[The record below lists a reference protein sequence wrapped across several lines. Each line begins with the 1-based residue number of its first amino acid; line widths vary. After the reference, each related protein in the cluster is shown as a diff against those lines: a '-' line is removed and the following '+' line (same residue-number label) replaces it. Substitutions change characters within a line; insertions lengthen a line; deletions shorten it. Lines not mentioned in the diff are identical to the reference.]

1 MSQRTAA
8 GRSHGALAVLTVPQ
22 ATRRRLGD
30 VIEIEDLP
38 ELHDPVMILAFEGWN
53 DAGEAASRV
62 IEHLTELWEAE
73 TVAAIDP
80 EEYYDFQVNRP
91 RVTNQGQG
99 RGIHW
104 STTRILLASPD
115 SLGRDVLLVT
125 GSEPSF
131 RWRAFTTELL
141 DLAVQHGV
149 ETVICLG
156 ALLADVAHT
165 RPIPVSSSSPD
176 EATSYR
182 YELEPSQYEGPTGI
196 TGVVADGAHQADM
209 ISISAWAAVPHY
221 AAQVPCPKASLAL
234 IGQLEDLLDTVI
246 EHSELEEE
254 ARAWERGVD
263 EMASGDEEV
272 AEYVAALEQAQDTS
286 ELPEASGDAIAKEFE
301 RYLRRRGG
309 ETSGPA

>member
-1 MSQRTAA
+1 M
-8 GRSHGALAVLTVPQ
+8 
-22 ATRRRLGD
+22 
-30 VIEIEDLP
+30 IEIEDLP

-53 DAGEAASRV
+53 DAGEAATRV
-62 IEHLTELWEAE
+62 IEHLTSTWDAE

-80 EEYYDFQVNRP
+80 EDYYDFQVTRP

-104 STTRILLASPD
+104 NTTRVLLASPD

-125 GSEPSF
+125 GVEPSF
-131 RWRAFTTELL
+131 RWRGFTTELL
-141 DLAVQHGV
+141 DLAAAHGV
-149 ETVICLG
+149 ETVITLG
-156 ALLADVAHT
+156 ALLADVAHS

-182 YELEPSQYEGPTGI
+182 LDLEPSTYEGPTGI
-196 TGVVADGAHQADM
+196 TGVVADGAHQAEM
-209 ISISAWAAVPHY
+209 TSISSWAAVPHY

-234 IGQLEDLLDTVI
+234 LTEIEELLDTVI
-246 EHSELEEE
+246 EHGDLEEE

-263 EMASGDEEV
+263 ELASSDED
-272 AEYVAALEQAQDTS
+272 VAAYVSAIENAQDTS

-301 RYLRRRGG
+301 RYLRRRDDPKGKG
-309 ETSGPA
+309 

>member
-1 MSQRTAA
+1 M
-8 GRSHGALAVLTVPQ
+8 
-22 ATRRRLGD
+22 
-30 VIEIEDLP
+30 IEIEDLP

-62 IEHLTELWEAE
+62 IEHLIELWDAE

-80 EEYYDFQVNRP
+80 EDYYDFQVNRP
-91 RVTNQGQG
+91 QVTNQGQG

-104 STTRILLASPD
+104 NTTRILLASPD

-125 GSEPSF
+125 GTEPSF

-141 DLAVQHGV
+141 DLGVAHGV

-176 EATSYR
+176 EMTSHR

-196 TGVVADGAHQADM
+196 TGVVADGAHQAEM
-209 ISISAWAAVPHY
+209 VSISSWAAVPHY

-234 IGQLEDLLDTVI
+234 LGQLEDLLDTVI
-246 EHSELEEE
+246 EHGELEEE

-263 EMASGDEEV
+263 DLATSDEDI
-272 AEYVAALEQAQDTS
+272 AEYVSSLESAQDTS

-301 RYLRRRGG
+301 RYLRRRG
-309 ETSGPA
+309 EDTNGPG

>member
-1 MSQRTAA
+1 
-8 GRSHGALAVLTVPQ
+8 
-22 ATRRRLGD
+22 
-30 VIEIEDLP
+30 
-38 ELHDPVMILAFEGWN
+38 MILAFEGWN

-62 IEHLTELWEAE
+62 IEHLIELWDAE

-80 EEYYDFQVNRP
+80 EDYYDFQVTRP
-91 RVTNQGQG
+91 RMANQGNG

-104 STTRILLASPD
+104 DTTRVLLASPD

-125 GSEPSF
+125 GAEPSF

-141 DLAVQHGV
+141 DLGVTHGV

-156 ALLADVAHT
+156 SLLADVAHT

-176 EATSYR
+176 EMTSHR
-182 YELEPSQYEGPTGI
+182 LELEPLQYEGPTGI
-196 TGVVADGAHQADM
+196 TGVVADGAHQAEM
-209 ISISAWAAVPHY
+209 VSISSWAAVPHY

-246 EHSELEEE
+246 EHGELEEE
-254 ARAWERGVD
+254 SRAWERGVD
-263 EMASGDEEV
+263 ELATSDEDI
-272 AEYVAALEQAQDTS
+272 AEYVTALESAQDTS

-301 RYLRRRGG
+301 RYLRRRG
-309 ETSGPA
+309 EDTNGPG

>member
-1 MSQRTAA
+1 M
-8 GRSHGALAVLTVPQ
+8 
-22 ATRRRLGD
+22 
-30 VIEIEDLP
+30 IEIEDLP

-53 DAGEAASRV
+53 DAGEAATRV
-62 IEHLTELWEAE
+62 VEHLTALWEAE

-80 EEYYDFQVNRP
+80 EDYYDFQVTRP

-104 STTRILLASPD
+104 NTTRVLLASPD

-125 GSEPSF
+125 GIEPSF

-141 DLAVQHGV
+141 DLAAAHGV
-149 ETVICLG
+149 GTVITLG
-156 ALLADVAHT
+156 ALLADVAHS

-182 YELEPSQYEGPTGI
+182 FDLEPSTYEGPTGI
-196 TGVVADGAHQADM
+196 TGVVADGAHQAEM
-209 ISISAWAAVPHY
+209 VSISAWAAVPHY

-234 IGQLEDLLDTVI
+234 IAQLEDLLDTVL
-246 EHSELEEE
+246 EHGELEEE
-254 ARAWERGVD
+254 SRAWERGVD
-263 EMASGDEEV
+263 ELASSDEDV
-272 AEYVAALEQAQDTS
+272 AEYVSALESAQDTS

-301 RYLRRRGG
+301 RYLRRRGDDPKG
-309 ETSGPA
+309 RT

>member
-1 MSQRTAA
+1 MST
-8 GRSHGALAVLTVPQ
+8 GSE
-22 ATRRRLGD
+22 ATRRRLGS

-62 IEHLTELWEAE
+62 IEHLIELWDAE

-80 EEYYDFQVNRP
+80 EDYYDFQVNRP
-91 RVTNQGQG
+91 QVTNQGQG

-104 STTRILLASPD
+104 NTTRILLASPD

-125 GSEPSF
+125 GTEPSF

-141 DLAVQHGV
+141 DLGVAHGV

-176 EATSYR
+176 EMTSYR
-182 YELEPSQYEGPTGI
+182 LELEPSQYEGPTGI

-209 ISISAWAAVPHY
+209 VSISSWAAVPHY

-234 IGQLEDLLDTVI
+234 LGQLEDLLDTVI
-246 EHSELEEE
+246 EHGELEEE

-263 EMASGDEEV
+263 ELATSDEDI
-272 AEYVAALEQAQDTS
+272 AEYVSALESAQDTS

-301 RYLRRRGG
+301 RYLRRRG
-309 ETSGPA
+309 EDTNGPG

>member
-1 MSQRTAA
+1 M
-8 GRSHGALAVLTVPQ
+8 
-22 ATRRRLGD
+22 
-30 VIEIEDLP
+30 IEIEDLP

-62 IEHLTELWEAE
+62 IEHLIELWDAE

-80 EEYYDFQVNRP
+80 EDYYDFQVNRP
-91 RVTNQGQG
+91 QVTNQGQG

-104 STTRILLASPD
+104 NTTRILLASPD

-125 GSEPSF
+125 GTEPSF

-141 DLAVQHGV
+141 DLGVAHGV

-176 EATSYR
+176 EMTSYR
-182 YELEPSQYEGPTGI
+182 LELEPSQYEGPTGI

-209 ISISAWAAVPHY
+209 VSISSWAAVPHY

-234 IGQLEDLLDTVI
+234 LGQLEDLLDTVI
-246 EHSELEEE
+246 EHGELEEE

-263 EMASGDEEV
+263 ELATSDEDI
-272 AEYVAALEQAQDTS
+272 AEYVSALESAQDTS

-301 RYLRRRGG
+301 RYLRRRG
-309 ETSGPA
+309 EDTNGPG

>member
-1 MSQRTAA
+1 MSHRTAA
-8 GRSHGALAVLTVPQ
+8 GREFTMSTGSE
-22 ATRRRLGD
+22 ATRRRLGS

-62 IEHLTELWEAE
+62 IEHLIELWDAE

-80 EEYYDFQVNRP
+80 EDYYDFQVNRP
-91 RVTNQGQG
+91 QVTNQGQG

-104 STTRILLASPD
+104 NTTRILLASPD

-125 GSEPSF
+125 GTEPSF

-141 DLAVQHGV
+141 DLGVAHGV

-176 EATSYR
+176 EMTSYR
-182 YELEPSQYEGPTGI
+182 FELEPSQYEGPTGI
-196 TGVVADGAHQADM
+196 TGVVADGAHQAEM
-209 ISISAWAAVPHY
+209 VSISSWAAVPHY

-234 IGQLEDLLDTVI
+234 LGQLEDLLDTVI
-246 EHSELEEE
+246 EHGELEEE

-263 EMASGDEEV
+263 ELATSDEDI
-272 AEYVAALEQAQDTS
+272 AEYVSALESAQDTS

-301 RYLRRRGG
+301 RYLRRRG
-309 ETSGPA
+309 EDTNGPG

>member
-1 MSQRTAA
+1 M
-8 GRSHGALAVLTVPQ
+8 
-22 ATRRRLGD
+22 
-30 VIEIEDLP
+30 IEIEDLP

-53 DAGEAASRV
+53 DAGEAATRV
-62 IEHLTELWEAE
+62 VEHLTTLWEAE

-80 EEYYDFQVNRP
+80 EDYYDFQVTRP

-104 STTRILLASPD
+104 NTTRILLASPD

-125 GSEPSF
+125 GIEPSF

-141 DLAVQHGV
+141 DLAAAHGV
-149 ETVICLG
+149 GTVITLG
-156 ALLADVAHT
+156 ALLADVAHS

-182 YELEPSQYEGPTGI
+182 FDLEPSAYEGPTGI
-196 TGVVADGAHQADM
+196 TGVIADGAQQAEM
-209 ISISAWAAVPHY
+209 ISISSWAAVPHY

-246 EHSELEEE
+246 EREELEEE
-254 ARAWERGVD
+254 SRAWERGVD
-263 EMASGDEEV
+263 ELASTDEDV
-272 AEYVAALEQAQDTS
+272 AEYVSSLESAQDTS

-309 ETSGPA
+309 DTKGPA